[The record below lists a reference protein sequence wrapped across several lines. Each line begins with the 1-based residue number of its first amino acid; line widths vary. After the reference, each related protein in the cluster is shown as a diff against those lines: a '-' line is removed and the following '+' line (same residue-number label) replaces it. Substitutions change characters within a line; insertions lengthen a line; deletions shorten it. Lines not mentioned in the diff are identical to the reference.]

1 MKVVLLTIALALA
14 IGCGSPA
21 PLPTD
26 TPTPPTAAPPIA
38 APPTSTPQE
47 VFQPLKERFQV
58 WKSQWVENYGEP
70 PILLEKGI
78 LNNHKYISLPMCGIV
93 DAEGGF
99 AFKGFQHSD
108 SLSLGRH
115 TVALSGQHEL
125 KGSAAYRM
133 DYSVKVRLPN
143 LLGEGS
149 VTTKY
154 NNELK
159 RLLDSCGG

>member
-1 MKVVLLTIALALA
+1 M
-14 IGCGSPA
+14 
-21 PLPTD
+21 
-26 TPTPPTAAPPIA
+26 
-38 APPTSTPQE
+38 
-47 VFQPLKERFQV
+47 
-58 WKSQWVENYGEP
+58 
-70 PILLEKGI
+70 LEEGI

-99 AFKGFQHSD
+99 AFGGFQHSD
-108 SLSLGRH
+108 SLVLGRH
-115 TVALSGQHEL
+115 KIALSGRHLL
-125 KGSAAYRM
+125 KGNAVYRM